1 VCAPLGV
8 SNRTAIQ
15 DARMTATSM
24 YPDSVDS
31 CYPGNGRLHGVH
43 GWCPKTSSD
52 ITDYLQVDMDS
63 VHSVCAVATQGYKGG
78 NWRTTS
84 YKVHLSTDGVTWN
97 SYKENN
103 VEKVNILPYSHPAVK
118 VCWGC
123 SCSKWMHEC
132 VVIQLI

>member
-1 VCAPLGV
+1 MCAPLGV

-52 ITDYLQVDMDS
+52 ITDYLQVDMGS

-103 VEKVNILPYSHPAVK
+103 VEKVNILLYSHPAVK
-118 VCWGC
+118 VCRGC
-123 SCSKWMHEC
+123 SCSK
-132 VVIQLI
+132 